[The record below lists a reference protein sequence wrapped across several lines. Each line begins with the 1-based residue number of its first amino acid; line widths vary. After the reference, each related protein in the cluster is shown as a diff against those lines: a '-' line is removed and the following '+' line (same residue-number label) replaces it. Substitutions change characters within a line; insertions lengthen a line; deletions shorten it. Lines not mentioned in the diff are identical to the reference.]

1 MDHQNFA
8 VSAALDTP
16 LILNPRAFLTLD
28 ALIGA
33 LIFERTQDAALA
45 MRAVP
50 LAETNG
56 IRHGSAAFLKGDVRS
71 APRGTAVFR
80 SGLAPREASEPR
92 FVWPSRKFKGR
103 REYTAINP
111 KAGAYRN
118 TLDAYEALEAEQI
131 VWFGRGDIAAVRDFL
146 SELTHIGRKARQ
158 GYGKLVPGSLRIE
171 PYEADRS
178 IAWPLEDR
186 AARPPVA
193 VPMRPV
199 DIDTWQAVGFGTEG
213 LRLESAADR
222 MPYFEAR
229 TQRLCVLPPTRRA
242 WWADDAQR
250 WLLLCSFQPSTD
262 SLSE

>member
-118 TLDAYEALEAEQI
+118 TLDAYEALEAGAGFVLVNDHDPKPLRYQFEAEHAGEHTWDYLQNGPR
-131 VWFGRGDIAAVRDFL
+131 VWQVR
-146 SELTHIGRKARQ
+146 IGRA
-158 GYGKLVPGSLRIE
+158 PG
-171 PYEADRS
+171 
-178 IAWPLEDR
+178 
-186 AARPPVA
+186 
-193 VPMRPV
+193 
-199 DIDTWQAVGFGTEG
+199 
-213 LRLESAADR
+213 
-222 MPYFEAR
+222 
-229 TQRLCVLPPTRRA
+229 
-242 WWADDAQR
+242 AQV
-250 WLLLCSFQPSTD
+250 
-262 SLSE
+262 

>member
-1 MDHQNFA
+1 MDHENFA
-8 VSAALDTP
+8 VHAALDTP
-16 LILNPRAFLTLD
+16 IILNPRAFLTLD

-33 LIFERTQDAALA
+33 LIYERTQDPERA

-50 LAETNG
+50 LAETAG
-56 IRHGSAAFLKGDVRS
+56 IRHGSAAFLKGDVRP

-80 SGLAPREASEPR
+80 GGLQPREASEPR
-92 FVWPSRKFKGR
+92 FAWPSRKFKGR

-111 KAGAYRN
+111 AAGAYRN
-118 TLDAYEALEAEQI
+118 TLDAYEALEAERI
-131 VWFGRGDIAAVRDFL
+131 LWFGRGDIAAV
-146 SELTHIGRKARQ
+146 SESLADLTHVGRKARQ
-158 GYGKLVPGSLRIE
+158 GYGRLVPGSLTIE
-171 PYEADRS
+171 SCEADRS

-186 AARPPVA
+186 A
-193 VPMRPV
+193 VPMRPA
-199 DIDTWQAVGFGTEG
+199 DIDTWQALGFGTEG
-213 LRLESAADR
+213 LSIGPATDR
-222 MPYFEAR
+222 MPYFDSS